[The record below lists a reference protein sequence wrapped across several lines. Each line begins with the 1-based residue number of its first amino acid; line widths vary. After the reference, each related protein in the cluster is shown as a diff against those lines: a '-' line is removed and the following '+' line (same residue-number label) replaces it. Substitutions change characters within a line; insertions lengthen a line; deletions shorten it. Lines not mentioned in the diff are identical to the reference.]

1 MMMDHGEGE
10 LLALLARLVAIDTPS
25 GDRAGMMAAGEV
37 LAAQLRKLGMELETI
52 IDPAGGVHFKAEIGR
67 GPKVVLLAHLDTV
80 FPLGTAA
87 ERPFKIAGDSAYGPG
102 VSDCKG
108 GVVAVLGA
116 LRRLWAD
123 GWPAVRII
131 CLFNGDEELG
141 SPGSRF
147 SLAEM
152 AEEAVAVLV
161 VEPAAGEELVTV
173 SRQGIGRF
181 TLRVC
186 GKAAHSGSDYAKGRS
201 AVLELAHKILAVH
214 ALTDLAAGVTLNVG
228 AIGGGTRPNVVPDS
242 AWAEIDLRVKEESQ
256 IGPILAALERIAA
269 EKTVPETS
277 ATLSGG
283 ITRPPLPPK
292 EANLRLFRSLEEVGR
307 RLGIQLKPFCS
318 GGGSDAN
325 LVAALGVPTLD
336 GLGPAGG
343 GHHSAAEFMSIPSL
357 YRRVELLAEFLRALA
372 GG

>member
-1 MMMDHGEGE
+1 MDCTDGE
-10 LLALLARLVAIDTPS
+10 LLDLLARLVAIDTPS
-25 GDRAGMMAAGEV
+25 GDRAGMTAAGEV
-37 LAAQLRKLGMELETI
+37 LAAELRKLGMELETI
-52 IDPAGGVHFKAEIGR
+52 IDPAGGIHFKAEIGE

-80 FPLGTAA
+80 FPRGTTA
-87 ERPFKIAGDSAYGPG
+87 ERPFKITGDLAYGPG

-116 LRRLWAD
+116 LRRLRSA
-123 GWPAVRII
+123 GWPAVRIL

-147 SLAEM
+147 CLAEM
-152 AEEAVAVLV
+152 AKEAVAVLV
-161 VEPAAGEELVTV
+161 IEPAPAEDLVIV
-173 SRQGIGRF
+173 GRQGIGRF
-181 TLRVC
+181 TLRVH
-186 GKAAHSGSDYAKGRS
+186 GKAAHSGSDYAEGRS
-201 AVLELAHKILAVH
+201 AVLELAHKILAIH
-214 ALTDLAAGVTLNVG
+214 GLTDTATGITLNVG
-228 AIGGGTRPNVVPDS
+228 VIGGGTRPNVVPDS
-242 AWAEIDLRVKEESQ
+242 AWAEIDLRVRAEEQ
-256 IGPILAALERIAA
+256 IGPTLAALERIATVN
-269 EKTVPETS
+269 TVPETS

-292 EANLRLFRSLEEVGR
+292 EANLRLYHVLAGIGR
-307 RLGIQLKPFCS
+307 ELGMDLKPFCS

-325 LVAALGVPTLD
+325 LVAALGVPVLD

-343 GHHSAAEFMSIPSL
+343 GHHSAAESMSIPSL